1 MSYSNDDLEQRLREL
16 EIEAQATPVQPR
28 PASAE
33 PPVAYQSSGEVS
45 GQGDRS
51 LLDQVLNWFDSL
63 PTVGKIAV
71 GLGAAFVGLSVLRL
85 FFQLL
90 TALIGL
96 AFLSLV
102 VYVLYRVF
110 VVSDSNSSR

>member
-16 EIEAQATPVQPR
+16 EVEVQAKPVQPR

-33 PPVAYQSSGEVS
+33 PPAYQASGEVS
-45 GQGDRS
+45 EKGDRN
-51 LLDQVLNWFDSL
+51 LIEQMLNWFDRL

-71 GLGAAFVGLSVLRL
+71 GLGAAFVGLSVFRL

>member
-16 EIEAQATPVQPR
+16 EVEVQAKPVQPR
-28 PASAE
+28 PASVE
-33 PPVAYQSSGEVS
+33 PPVAYQASGEVS
-45 GQGDRS
+45 GQGDRN
-51 LLDQVLNWFDSL
+51 LIEQMLNWFDRL

-71 GLGAAFVGLSVLRL
+71 GLGAAFVGLSVFRL